1 MIMQYG
7 LIGEKL
13 GHSFSKIIHE
23 KLADYT
29 YDLYPLPKQELA
41 SFLEKKE
48 FRAINVTIPY
58 KIDVMPY
65 LYEIDQRAQAVGSV
79 NTIVNRNGNLYGYNT
94 DFGGFLY
101 LLKHNNIDVKN
112 KKVLVLGKGGASKAI
127 IAVLHYLQAK
137 QIITVYYKQSNDAIT
152 YEQCQKL
159 HNDADVIINTTPVGM
174 YPNLD
179 GCPIDLEHY
188 TNCNAVVDIIYNPI
202 KTKLLLEAQKHNMIA
217 VGGLEMLIA
226 QAKYAVE
233 IFLNTSIPEYK
244 IDDIYKEML
253 FEKKNVVLIGM
264 PSSGKTTIGA
274 ELAKLLHKDF
284 VDIDAQI
291 VSKIGMPIS
300 NYFEQYGEN
309 AFREIE
315 TEVTKE
321 FAGKNNIVISTGG
334 GCIKK
339 PENMLYLSMNGVI
352 LLVERDL
359 SKLIVGEGR
368 PLSSSINA
376 IEKMYQERF
385 PLYMRYSQKSIQN
398 NTTTE
403 YAVKQAQIA
412 YMELL
417 Q

>member
-1 MIMQYG
+1 MQYG

-29 YDLYPLPKQELA
+29 YDLHPLPKQELA

-188 TNCNAVVDIIYNPI
+188 TKCNAVVDIIYNPI

-352 LLVERDL
+352 LLVERDRKSTRL
-359 SKLIVGEGR
+359 N
-368 PLSSSINA
+368 SSHS
-376 IEKMYQERF
+376 
-385 PLYMRYSQKSIQN
+385 
-398 NTTTE
+398 
-403 YAVKQAQIA
+403 
-412 YMELL
+412 
-417 Q
+417 

>member
-29 YDLYPLPKQELA
+29 YDLHPLPKQELA

-244 IDDIYKEML
+244 IDDIYKQML

>member
-1 MIMQYG
+1 MQYG

-29 YDLYPLPKQELA
+29 YDLHPLPKQELA

-48 FRAINVTIPY
+48 FCAINVTIPY
-58 KIDVMPY
+58 KIAVMPY

-244 IDDIYKEML
+244 IDDIYKQML

-412 YMELL
+412 YIELL

>member
-29 YDLYPLPKQELA
+29 YDLHPLPKQELA

-339 PENMLYLSMNGVI
+339 LENMLYLSMNGVI

>member
-1 MIMQYG
+1 MQYG

-58 KIDVMPY
+58 KIAVMPY
-65 LYEIDQRAQAVGSV
+65 LYEIDQKAQAVGSV

-137 QIITVYYKQSNDAIT
+137 QIITVYYKQSNDAVT

-159 HNDADVIINTTPVGM
+159 HSDADVIINTTPVGM

-188 TNCNAVVDIIYNPI
+188 TKCNAVVDIIYNPI

-244 IDDIYKEML
+244 IDDIYKEIL

>member
-1 MIMQYG
+1 MQYG

-29 YDLYPLPKQELA
+29 YDLHPLPKQELA

-179 GCPIDLEHY
+179 GCPIDLELY

-274 ELAKLLHKDF
+274 ELAKLLYKDF

>member
-1 MIMQYG
+1 M
-7 LIGEKL
+7 
-13 GHSFSKIIHE
+13 
-23 KLADYT
+23 
-29 YDLYPLPKQELA
+29 
-41 SFLEKKE
+41 
-48 FRAINVTIPY
+48 
-58 KIDVMPY
+58 
-65 LYEIDQRAQAVGSV
+65 
-79 NTIVNRNGNLYGYNT
+79 
-94 DFGGFLY
+94 
-101 LLKHNNIDVKN
+101 
-112 KKVLVLGKGGASKAI
+112 LVLGKGGASKAI

-137 QIITVYYKQSNDAIT
+137 QIITVYYKPSNDAVT

-159 HNDADVIINTTPVGM
+159 HSDADVIINTTPVGM

-188 TNCNAVVDIIYNPI
+188 TKCNAVVDIIYNPI

-284 VDIDAQI
+284 VDIDAKI

-321 FAGKNNIVISTGG
+321 FSGKNNIVISTGG

-352 LLVERDL
+352 LLIQRDL
-359 SKLIVGEGR
+359 SKLVIGEGR
-368 PLSSSINA
+368 PLSSSVSA
-376 IEKMYQERF
+376 LEKMYQERF
-385 PLYMRYSQKSIQN
+385 PLYMRYSQKSIEN

-403 YAVKQAQIA
+403 YAVKQAYHA

-417 Q
+417 

>member
-29 YDLYPLPKQELA
+29 YDLHPLPKQELA

-244 IDDIYKEML
+244 IDDIYKQML

-412 YMELL
+412 YIELL

>member
-1 MIMQYG
+1 MQYG

-29 YDLYPLPKQELA
+29 YDLHPLPKQELA

-58 KIDVMPY
+58 KIAVMPY

-244 IDDIYKEML
+244 IDDIYKEIL

>member
-29 YDLYPLPKQELA
+29 YDLHPLPKQELA

-58 KIDVMPY
+58 KIAVMPY

-244 IDDIYKEML
+244 IDDIYKEIL

>member
-1 MIMQYG
+1 MQYG

-29 YDLYPLPKQELA
+29 YDLHPLPKQELA

-244 IDDIYKEML
+244 IDDIYKQML

-412 YMELL
+412 YIELL

>member
-1 MIMQYG
+1 
-7 LIGEKL
+7 
-13 GHSFSKIIHE
+13 
-23 KLADYT
+23 
-29 YDLYPLPKQELA
+29 
-41 SFLEKKE
+41 
-48 FRAINVTIPY
+48 
-58 KIDVMPY
+58 
-65 LYEIDQRAQAVGSV
+65 
-79 NTIVNRNGNLYGYNT
+79 
-94 DFGGFLY
+94 
-101 LLKHNNIDVKN
+101 
-112 KKVLVLGKGGASKAI
+112 
-127 IAVLHYLQAK
+127 
-137 QIITVYYKQSNDAIT
+137 
-152 YEQCQKL
+152 
-159 HNDADVIINTTPVGM
+159 
-174 YPNLD
+174 
-179 GCPIDLEHY
+179 
-188 TNCNAVVDIIYNPI
+188 
-202 KTKLLLEAQKHNMIA
+202 
-217 VGGLEMLIA
+217 
-226 QAKYAVE
+226 
-233 IFLNTSIPEYK
+233 
-244 IDDIYKEML
+244 ML

>member
-1 MIMQYG
+1 MQYG

-29 YDLYPLPKQELA
+29 YDLHPLPKQELA
-41 SFLEKKE
+41 SFLEKKD

-58 KIDVMPY
+58 KIAVMPY

>member
-1 MIMQYG
+1 MQYG

-29 YDLYPLPKQELA
+29 YDLHPLPKQELA

-58 KIDVMPY
+58 KIAVMPY

-244 IDDIYKEML
+244 IDDIYKQML

>member
-1 MIMQYG
+1 MQYG

-29 YDLYPLPKQELA
+29 YDLHTLPKQELD

-244 IDDIYKEML
+244 IDDIYKQML

>member
-1 MIMQYG
+1 MQYG

-29 YDLYPLPKQELA
+29 YDLHPLPKQELA

-412 YMELL
+412 YIELL

>member
-1 MIMQYG
+1 MQYG

-29 YDLYPLPKQELA
+29 YDLHPLPKQELA

-244 IDDIYKEML
+244 IDDIYKQML

>member
-29 YDLYPLPKQELA
+29 YDLHPLPKQELA

>member
-1 MIMQYG
+1 MQYG

-412 YMELL
+412 YIELL

>member
-1 MIMQYG
+1 MQYG

-29 YDLYPLPKQELA
+29 YDLHPLPKQELA

>member
-1 MIMQYG
+1 MQYG

-29 YDLYPLPKQELA
+29 YDLHPLPKQELA

-65 LYEIDQRAQAVGSV
+65 LYEIDQRVQAVGSV

>member
-1 MIMQYG
+1 MQYG

-29 YDLYPLPKQELA
+29 YDLHPLPKQELA

-58 KIDVMPY
+58 KIAVMPY

>member
-1 MIMQYG
+1 MQYG

-385 PLYMRYSQKSIQN
+385 PIYMRYSQKSIQN

>member
-1 MIMQYG
+1 MQYG

-29 YDLYPLPKQELA
+29 YDLHPLPKQELA

-339 PENMLYLSMNGVI
+339 LENMLYLSMNGVI

>member
-1 MIMQYG
+1 MQYG

>member
-1 MIMQYG
+1 MQYG

-29 YDLYPLPKQELA
+29 YDLHPLPKQELA

-398 NTTTE
+398 NTTPE
-403 YAVKQAQIA
+403 YAVNQAQIA

>member
-1 MIMQYG
+1 MQYG

-29 YDLYPLPKQELA
+29 YDLHPLPKQELA

-58 KIDVMPY
+58 KIAVMPY

-244 IDDIYKEML
+244 IDDIYKEIL

-321 FAGKNNIVISTGG
+321 FAGKNNI
-334 GCIKK
+334 
-339 PENMLYLSMNGVI
+339 ENMLYLSMNGVI

>member
-29 YDLYPLPKQELA
+29 YDLHPLPKQELA

-58 KIDVMPY
+58 KIAVMPY

-244 IDDIYKEML
+244 IDDIYKQML